1 MKGSLQRQDVLEALA
16 RQVTPGIKLTA
27 LADELGIRKHEVA
40 GLRALLLQLVEE
52 GRLLVLPGGAFA
64 FTAMG
69 RGADPHGKPPTMRK
83 PTFLERQRQGGD
95 VAEEEASSVR
105 PAGRGRPGRDSR
117 PAAAAPGAA
126 RAARASAPPA
136 EGREAKEAREPGRKA
151 VPLRATGR
159 TAVKLAPRAGAGA
172 ASGAAPRA
180 GAALKPRA
188 VAAAAATLPLPWSAP
203 DMTPEPKESASS
215 APAAA
220 SSPTAAAP
228 RDGRGL
234 MDSARAHRGERSAR
248 EAQAQAAPSPA
259 RSDRSGSD
267 RHDRSDRNAGRPARP
282 PFGERASGTASG
294 TTSGSAS
301 GSSGGRDRNAPSG
314 GMTSAPAA
322 TPIAGADVSRPAA
335 PRRGGDGVIGRITI
349 HPAGYGF
356 VATDDGQTVFV
367 PAKYRGMSLDGDQVS
382 LSTWTGVKGIEGRVD
397 EVLARG
403 RARLTGI
410 LRRAGSLRMYLEPD
424 DPRIA
429 TDYGRV
435 ALDGVDLGK
444 EGQAV
449 VVEITQYPTTLEPSI
464 AGRVLKVLGDP
475 EDPRTEIE
483 KILAVASIPNEFP
496 EAALAQAAATPQQLG
511 PTDLAD
517 RIDLRSRRFC
527 TIDPETARDFD
538 DALCV
543 EDGPHGGPRVWVAV
557 ADVAHY
563 VRWDD
568 ALDREAVI
576 RGVSVYLPDRVISML
591 PIQLSAGIC
600 SLNPDVDRCAMV
612 VRLDFD
618 RDGAVVEAGLAAAV
632 IRSHARLDYPGV
644 AAALGGD
651 FRGRREEYRPWE
663 AELHR
668 LANLSVQL
676 RARRRLRGALEI
688 EVGEPKVILD
698 ADDPRLVRDVVRA
711 KGDAAV
717 KGAYSLVEE
726 FMIAANEAVGRY
738 FRQRGVPSVW
748 RVHAPPVL
756 DRRETLS
763 KLLGAYGIAVDIDEV
778 ATPLGMKK
786 VLDEVAA
793 HPAARA
799 LSFLV
804 LRTLTQAVW
813 DTVPIGHFGL
823 ASGDYLHFTSPIRR
837 YPDLLVHRLLKHY
850 LHREGQASGGG
861 YHNPPPTPEGLAG
874 LAAAS
879 SLHERRAMEAER
891 EAVSMYRSYLMREQ
905 VGQRYQ
911 GVVSAVTSFGSFVE
925 IDEPFVEGLIRID
938 SFNEPFSFDDVHLR
952 LTGQLTG
959 TVIALGDTVTVEVMN
974 VSVLRR
980 RIDLGLIATSAGAV
994 RVLPPGSRPARPA
1007 HGAKGRGRR
1016 GGDEQ
1021 PSAQWPASKVGLSA
1035 QRRAGKEVAKAVAGA
1050 KGGGK
1055 GRGPLRLGV
1064 SHHRS
1069 RPGEEEAAGRGGGDR
1084 RHSGGSGGG
1093 GGGGKGKPPKG
1104 RAGKPAGKS
1113 AKAGKRKRR
1122 R

>member
-1 MKGSLQRQDVLEALA
+1 MKGSLQRQDVLDALT

-27 LADELGIRKHEVA
+27 LADELGLRKHEVTE
-40 GLRALLLQLVEE
+40 LRSLLLQLVEA
-52 GRLLVLPGGAFA
+52 GSLQVLPGGAFA
-64 FTAMG
+64 LAPTG
-69 RGADPHGKPPTMRK
+69 RGADPRGKPPAMRK
-83 PTFLERQRQGGD
+83 MTYRESLE
-95 VAEEEASSVR
+95 ASPEESAESEEESPPTVA
-105 PAGRGRPGRDSR
+105 PGRGRRGRPDGG
-117 PAAAAPGAA
+117 PAGAPKK
-126 RAARASAPPA
+126 
-136 EGREAKEAREPGRKA
+136 AKEAREPGRKA
-151 VPLRATGR
+151 VPLRAAGR
-159 TAVKLAPRAGAGA
+159 TGVKLSPRPTPQRPTSAAVLRPRAPISRPAASAAPAWEAPDLTPEPVETPRPRAGGP
-172 ASGAAPRA
+172 AP
-180 GAALKPRA
+180 
-188 VAAAAATLPLPWSAP
+188 T
-203 DMTPEPKESASS
+203 
-215 APAAA
+215 
-220 SSPTAAAP
+220 
-228 RDGRGL
+228 
-234 MDSARAHRGERSAR
+234 AR
-248 EAQAQAAPSPA
+248 EAERADRESP
-259 RSDRSGSD
+259 
-267 RHDRSDRNAGRPARP
+267 PRP
-282 PFGERASGTASG
+282 PRLEHDERGGKREPRVERGHRPGLRPGSG
-294 TTSGSAS
+294 
-301 GSSGGRDRNAPSG
+301 DRGAPTG
-314 GMTSAPAA
+314 GMTSAPPAA
-322 TPIAGADVSRPAA
+322 PPRPSSGEAPPRPAA
-335 PRRGGDGVIGRITI
+335 PRGGEGVIGRITI

-367 PAKYRGMSLDGDQVS
+367 PAKYRGLSLDGDQVS

-397 EVLARG
+397 SVLARG

-410 LRRAGSLRMYLEPD
+410 LRRAGAMRMYLEPD

-435 ALDGVDLGK
+435 ALDGVELGR

-449 VVEITQYPTTLEPSI
+449 VVEITQYPTTANPTIS
-464 AGRVLKVLGDP
+464 GRVLKVLGDP

-483 KILAVASIPNEFP
+483 KILAVASIPTEFP
-496 EAALAQAAATPQQLG
+496 EATLAQAAATPQQLG
-511 PTDLAD
+511 PSDFAD

-538 DALCV
+538 DALCI

-563 VRWDD
+563 VRWND

-600 SLNPDVDRCAMV
+600 SLIPDVDRCAMV
-612 VRLDFD
+612 VRLVFD

-651 FRGRREEYRPWE
+651 FRGRREVYRPWE

-668 LANLSVQL
+668 LAKLSVQL
-676 RARRRLRGALEI
+676 RARRAARGALEL

-698 ADDPRLVRDVVRA
+698 ADDARLVRDVVRA
-711 KGDAAV
+711 KGDPAV

-748 RVHAPPVL
+748 RIHAPPVL
-756 DRRETLS
+756 DRRQSLS
-763 KLLGAYGIAVDIDEV
+763 QLLGAYNIAVDVDEV

-786 VLDEVAA
+786 VLDQVAA
-793 HPAARA
+793 HPASRA

-861 YHNPPPTPEGLAG
+861 YQKAPPGPEELAQ
-874 LAAAS
+874 LAALS
-879 SLHERRAMEAER
+879 SAHERRAMEAER

-905 VGQRYQ
+905 VGERYQ
-911 GVVSAVTSFGSFVE
+911 GVISAVTSFGAFVE

-938 SFNEPFSFDDVHLR
+938 SLAGEPVVFDEVHLR

-959 TVIALGDTVTVEVMN
+959 TVLALGDPVTVEVLN

-980 RIDLGLIATSAGAV
+980 RIDLGLIATKAGEV
-994 RVLPPGSRPARPA
+994 RKLPATADAGHKRPR
-1007 HGAKGRGRR
+1007 HGQ
-1016 GGDEQ
+1016 GGGES
-1021 PSAQWPASKVGLSA
+1021 PLPWSNAKVGIA
-1035 QRRAGKEVAKAVAGA
+1035 GQRRSGRAVTKAVQESR
-1050 KGGGK
+1050 GGK
-1055 GRGPLRLGV
+1055 GGAGPLRLGV
-1064 SHHRS
+1064 SHRS
-1069 RPGEEEAAGRGGGDR
+1069 RVTDEEELLARSRDR
-1084 RHSGGSGGG
+1084 RGK
-1093 GGGGKGKPPKG
+1093 GGGGKHKHKSGGKAAVPAAKPGGGSKHAGKGKGGKPP
-1104 RAGKPAGKS
+1104 AAKPAKHGKS
-1113 AKAGKRKRR
+1113 KRR
-1122 R
+1122 